1 MPNVLISS
9 EIGSE
14 GRTISGRRQVIECIG
29 ICVLNLAHTPELGS
43 SDVNLHIVKKKKNIR
58 KFSFKFSV
66 RVQGLAFARILI
78 RDFCVWN
85 F

>member
-14 GRTISGRRQVIECIG
+14 GRTISGRRQLIECIG

-43 SDVNLHIVKKKKNIR
+43 SDVNLHIVKKKKISGN
-58 KFSFKFSV
+58 FPSNSV
-66 RVQGLAFARILI
+66 YASKDWPLLGF
-78 RDFCVWN
+78 
-85 F
+85 